1 MTAMN
6 EIGKEYG
13 AALFMIAV
21 EESAQE
27 EYSLALAR
35 VKTAFSEN
43 PEYMEFLTSPS
54 IPLSERVCAIEAV
67 FGGSLPQR
75 VLSYLQLM
83 CEKGRMAWLFQS
95 IDEFEALRHA
105 AEHISTAK
113 IVSAVE
119 LSDPQKQKLIA
130 KLEALY
136 KGKIRAEYSIDE
148 SLLGGVIVEV
158 DGKIMDGSLR
168 HRLREVKEVIHS

>member
-1 MTAMN
+1 MN

-13 AALFMIAV
+13 AALFMVAM
-21 EESAQE
+21 EEGAQE
-27 EYSLALAR
+27 KYSLALAK

-43 PEYMEFLTSPS
+43 PEYMDFLTSPG
-54 IPLSERVCAIEAV
+54 IPLSERVSAIEAV
-67 FGGSLPQR
+67 FGQTVPAY
-75 VLSYLQLM
+75 VLSYLQLL
-83 CEKGRMAWLFQS
+83 CEKGRMAWLLQS

-113 IVSAVE
+113 ITSAVALTE
-119 LSDPQKQKLIA
+119 EQKKKLVA
-130 KLEALY
+130 KLETLHNA
-136 KGKIRAEYSIDE
+136 KISAEYSIDE